1 MIESLKEL
9 LKFLPLLFLS
19 ALLEVGGDVG
29 MRFGLQG
36 RRAGFILGAISLVL
50 YGLVVD
56 LPKRDF
62 DRLKGVYVAVIF
74 IVAQAVGFAAY
85 KEKLNPPI
93 AFGGGLIVSGGLR
106 LSLWR
111 PE

>member
-19 ALLEVGGDVG
+19 ALLEVGGDAG

-36 RRAGFILGAISLVL
+36 KRLGFIIGAISLVL
-50 YGLVVD
+50 YGLVVN
-56 LPKRDF
+56 LPKWDF
-62 DRLKGVYVAVIF
+62 GRLLGVYVAVFF
-74 IVAQAVGFAAY
+74 IVAQAVGFAVY
-85 KEKLNPPI
+85 KEKLSLPI
-93 AFGGGLIVSGGLR
+93 MIGGGLIISGGLL

-111 PE
+111 PT